1 MAGPDPAI
9 HRFPKKLFS
18 KTMDAWVKPAHD
30 EVQRAPMTT
39 PLNLGVI
46 GLGRAFTLML
56 PTFAADPRI
65 ALVAASDPRADAR
78 ERFAQEF
85 GAKVFDDAEA
95 LCADLGVAAVYVA
108 SPHQFHVEHVKLAA
122 KHGKHI
128 LVEKPMALRIEDCRA
143 MIAAAKDAS
152 VKLMVG
158 HSHSF
163 DLPYL
168 RARAMIR
175 SGAYGRVRMINA
187 LNFTDFLYR
196 PRRPEELD
204 TARGGGVVFSQAAHQ
219 VDIVRLLAGGKATSV
234 RALTGN
240 WDAARNT
247 EGAYTAQIRFDDG
260 SFASLTY
267 SGYAHFDT
275 DEFMGWCGELGQ
287 GRDGGASYGRARANL
302 QRATSL
308 ADEIA
313 LKNARAYGASGSDA
327 FRLDGELAHNHFG
340 LVVVSCERAD
350 LRPLPQGVMVYGDK
364 TRHLDELPSPKIP
377 RAEVVDELHAA
388 ATSGTPPLHSGEWGL
403 ATLEICLAIL
413 ESARTGQE
421 VTLREQI

>member
-1 MAGPDPAI
+1 MNP
-9 HRFPKKLFS
+9 
-18 KTMDAWVKPAHD
+18 
-30 EVQRAPMTT
+30 

-78 ERFAQEF
+78 ERFATEF
-85 GAKVFDDAEA
+85 GASVYDDAEA
-95 LCADLGVAAVYVA
+95 LCADPNVKAVYIA
-108 SPHQFHVEHVKLAA
+108 SPHQFHVAHVKLAA
-122 KHGKHI
+122 KHGKHA
-128 LVEKPMALRIEDCRA
+128 LVEKPMALTLEDCRE
-143 MIAAAKDAS
+143 MIAAAHQAN

-168 RARAMIR
+168 RAREIIR

-204 TARGGGVVFSQAAHQ
+204 TTAGGGVVFSQAAHQ
-219 VDIVRLLAGGKATSV
+219 VDIVRLLAGAKASSV

-247 EGAYTAQIRFDDG
+247 EGAYSAQIRFEDG

-275 DEFMGWCGELGQ
+275 DEFMGWQGELGQ
-287 GRDGGASYGRARANL
+287 RRDADASYGRARQAL
-302 QRATSL
+302 QKATSV

-313 LKNARAYGASGSDA
+313 MKNARAYGIAGRDA
-327 FRLDGELAHNHFG
+327 FRAGDNLAHNHFG
-340 LVVVSCERAD
+340 LVVASCERAD
-350 LRPLPQGVMVYGDK
+350 LRPLPHGVMIYDDHA
-364 TRHLDELPSPKIP
+364 RHLDEIPAPAIP
-377 RAEVVDELHAA
+377 RAEVVDELYAA
-388 ATSGTPPLHSGEWGL
+388 AMSGASPLHSGEWGM
-403 ATLEICLAIL
+403 ATLEICLVIL
-413 ESARTGQE
+413 EAAATGRE
-421 VTLREQI
+421 VGLRWQV

>member
-1 MAGPDPAI
+1 
-9 HRFPKKLFS
+9 
-18 KTMDAWVKPAHD
+18 
-30 EVQRAPMTT
+30 MTT

-65 ALVAASDPRADAR
+65 ALVAASDPRSEAR
-78 ERFAQEF
+78 ERFAREF
-85 GAKVFDDAEA
+85 GAKAYEDAEA
-95 LCADLGVAAVYVA
+95 LCADPDVKVVYIA
-108 SPHQFHVEHVKLAA
+108 SPHQFHVAHVKAAA

-128 LVEKPMALRIEDCRA
+128 LVEKPMALSIEDCKE
-143 MIAAAKDAS
+143 MIVSARQAN
-152 VKLMVG
+152 VRLLVG

-168 RARAMIR
+168 RARAMIK
-175 SGAYGRVRMINA
+175 SGAYGHVRMINA
-187 LNFTDFLYR
+187 MNFTDFLYR

-219 VDIVRLLAGGKATSV
+219 VDIVRLLAGAKAASV
-234 RALTGN
+234 RAFAGN

-247 EGAYTAQIRFDDG
+247 EGAYSAQIKFEDG

-275 DEFMGWCGELGQ
+275 DEFMGWWGELGQ
-287 GRDGGASYGRARANL
+287 GRDGGVTYGRARANL
-302 QRATSL
+302 QKATSI

-313 LKNARAYGASGSDA
+313 MKNARAYGPSGRDA
-327 FRLDGELAHNHFG
+327 FQTGGELSYNHFG

-350 LRPLPQGVMVYGDK
+350 LRPTPQGVMVYGDK

-377 RAEVVDELHAA
+377 RAEVVDELYAA
-388 ATSGTPPLHSGEWGL
+388 AMLATAPLHSGEWGL

-413 ESARTGQE
+413 EAARSGSE
-421 VTLREQI
+421 VTLSHQV

>member
-1 MAGPDPAI
+1 MI
-9 HRFPKKLFS
+9 S
-18 KTMDAWVKPAHD
+18 
-30 EVQRAPMTT
+30 
-39 PLNLGVI
+39 PLKLGVI

-65 ALVAASDPRADAR
+65 TLTAASDPRGDAR
-78 ERFAQEF
+78 ERFSHEF
-85 GAKVFDDAEA
+85 GAKAYEDAEA
-95 LCADLGVAAVYVA
+95 LCGDPEVHAVYVA
-108 SPHQFHVEHVKLAA
+108 SPHQFHVAHVKCAA
-122 KHGKHI
+122 KHGKHV
-128 LVEKPMALRIEDCRA
+128 LVEKPMALTTEECRE
-143 MIAAAKDAS
+143 MIAAAKAAGIQ
-152 VKLMVG
+152 LIVG

-175 SGAYGRVRMINA
+175 SGAYGHVRMINA
-187 LNFTDFLYR
+187 MNFTDFLYR

-204 TARGGGVVFSQAAHQ
+204 TSRGGGVVFSQAAHQ
-219 VDIVRLLAGGKATSV
+219 VDIVRLLSQSKAKAV

-247 EGAYTAQIRFDDG
+247 EGAYSAQIKFEDG

-275 DEFMGWCGELGQ
+275 DEFMGWWGELGQ
-287 GRDGGASYGRARANL
+287 GRDGGTSYGRARQNL
-302 QRATSL
+302 SKAASV

-313 LKNARAYGASGSDA
+313 LKNTRAYGLSGRDA
-327 FRLDGELAHNHFG
+327 FQTDGEIAHNHFG
-340 LVVVSCERAD
+340 LVVASCEHAD
-350 LRPLPQGVMVYGDK
+350 LRPLPNGVMVYGDK

-377 RAEVVDELHAA
+377 RSEVIDELHAA
-388 ATSGTPPLHSGEWGL
+388 VASGTAPLHSGEWGL

-413 ESARTGQE
+413 GAAKTGGE
-421 VTLREQI
+421 VRLSHQV